1 MKEFFGTYIYNP
13 LYNLLIWLTA
23 EVPFIDIGL
32 AVILVTLLIKI
43 VLFPLS
49 KGGSRTQMAMKEA
62 KPELDA
68 IKADFK
74 NIKNPTPEDRQ
85 EMGKKTLEV
94 YREYGIKP
102 FSSVFT
108 LLIQIP
114 ILISLYFILFS
125 GGLPEVNSDILYSFV
140 NAPSTIDMTLFGFIP
155 IAGQSLLLALLAG
168 VMQYIHLSYTIGKI
182 DLSKDGNKFGAV
194 GADFG
199 KTMQIQM
206 KYFLPVLMIVI
217 AYISSILAL
226 YFIASSAFSLL
237 QDVIIKKTVTEQTK
251 AQTT

>member
-1 MKEFFGTYIYNP
+1 MKELFATYIYNP
-13 LYNLLIWLTA
+13 LYNLLLWLTV
-23 EVPFIDIGL
+23 EVPFVDIGL
-32 AVILVTLLIKI
+32 AVILVTLLVKI

-49 KGGSRTQMAMKEA
+49 KGGSKTQIAMKEA
-62 KPELDA
+62 KPELDE

-74 NIKNPTPEDRQ
+74 KIKNPTPEDRQ

-108 LLIQIP
+108 LIIQIP

-125 GGLPEVNSDILYSFV
+125 GGLPEVNFGILYSFI
-140 NAPSTIDMTLFGFIP
+140 NAPATIDMTLLGFIS
-155 IAGQSLLLALLAG
+155 IAGKSLPLALLAG
-168 VMQYIHLSYTIGKI
+168 AMQFAHLSYTIGKI

-199 KTMQIQM
+199 KTLQVQM
-206 KYFLPVLMIVI
+206 KYFLPIIMIVI

-226 YFIASSAFSLL
+226 YFIASSLFSLL
-237 QDVIIKKTVTEQTK
+237 QDMIIKKTVTEK
-251 AQTT
+251 ATS